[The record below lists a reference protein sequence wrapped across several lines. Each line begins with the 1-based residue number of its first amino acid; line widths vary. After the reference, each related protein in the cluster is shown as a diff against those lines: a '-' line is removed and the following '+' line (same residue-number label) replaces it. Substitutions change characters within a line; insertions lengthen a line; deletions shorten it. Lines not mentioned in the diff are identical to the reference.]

1 MDNSYPEGFIP
12 EGAQEYTGYPE
23 GWNPDRGQ
31 GMSMMGFA
39 EDAADW
45 IVENPTAS
53 GGMIGGSLGMLAG
66 PVGSVVGGAAGS
78 ALGSLIESSQQKD
91 TMSAEDYKKAA
102 EEALFSLGIDVAT
115 IGVGALVKGG
125 YFMAKQAMGMTPKE
139 VADEIAEV
147 GSQESFRRTQKMLQS
162 RGATLTPSQFGDS
175 TLLQRLRENI
185 GRVGIFA
192 GRRFDD
198 NAAKVN
204 EAVNKEFD
212 HLFGVHQA
220 QSVDELGQAFNAII
234 QEGRKGLNNL
244 YDFELQQTKNLIRG
258 KQVDPSYLADGLDT
272 YLRGRSFPK
281 KVEVIDPKTGE
292 VNIVTRQQST
302 LDPKTIAVIQEQI
315 DMLRNVKEMPA
326 INLLDIQR
334 MLNTKIDEVGS
345 FGTEAYSKNA
355 SRELAEFSTFFRDA
369 MSSQLAKVSPEAAGR
384 MKAANKAFSEIS
396 DQLMPKMNNTFV
408 SKANNDVY
416 EGLGKILV
424 NNTNASQSRALIQQL
439 KQAYKLMDKEQLA
452 KAPFKS
458 ADEAINV
465 VRASYVKNTMP
476 KLGGDDFSIDAYK
489 NLAQRFKNP
498 SERKRAAAVLGDKF
512 VPFMDLLN
520 TMSQAA
526 VKPKGNLPTLIMRSK
541 EYAAAGAV
549 GGLAASVATGTGL
562 AATGTVLTGAA
573 ALFGL
578 AEIFARIATDPAA
591 VTRLKKFNQS
601 KFENTAD
608 MITAFNVIAN
618 DLVKDDVA
626 AKYGEMGGTF

>member
-12 EGAQEYTGYPE
+12 EGAQEPVGYPE
-23 GWNPDRGQ
+23 GFNPERGM
-31 GMSMMGFA
+31 GMSFMDEASGLA
-39 EDAADW
+39 EWA
-45 IVENPTAS
+45 VENPTAS
-53 GGMIGGSLGMLAG
+53 GGLIGGTAGMMFG
-66 PVGSVVGGAAGS
+66 PVGSIAGGAAGS
-78 ALGSLIESSQQKD
+78 AIGSLIESSQQKEQM
-91 TMSAEDYKKAA
+91 TAEDYQKAV
-102 EEALFSLGIDVAT
+102 EEAAWSAGIDVAT
-115 IGVGALVKGG
+115 LGVGALVKGG
-125 YFMAKQAMGMTPKE
+125 YFAAKQMLGMSPKE
-139 VADEIAEV
+139 VVDELAEV
-147 GSQESFRRTQKMLQS
+147 GSQESFRRTQKMLQR

-175 TLLQRLRENI
+175 TLLQRLKENI

-204 EAVNKEFD
+204 EAVGKEFD

-220 QSVDELGQAFNAII
+220 QSIDELGQGFNAII

-244 YDFELQQTKNLIRG
+244 YEFELNSVKGLLGG
-258 KQVDPSYLADGLDT
+258 KQVDPSYLADGLDA
-272 YLRGRSFPK
+272 YLKGRSFPK
-281 KVEVIDPKTGE
+281 KVEVVDPDTGAVELVTRYESTLNPKT
-292 VNIVTRQQST
+292 V
-302 LDPKTIAVIQEQI
+302 AVIQEQI
-315 DMLRNVKEMPA
+315 NMLRNVREVPA
-326 INLLDIQR
+326 NSLLDIQR
-334 MLNTKIDEVGS
+334 MLNAKIDEVGS

-369 MSSQLAKVSPEAAGR
+369 MASQIAKASPEAAGR
-384 MKAANKAFSEIS
+384 LKAANKAFSQITE
-396 DQLMPKMNNTFV
+396 QLMPKMNDTFV
-408 SKANNDVY
+408 SKANKGVY

-424 NNTNASQSRALIQQL
+424 SNTNASQSRALINQL

-452 KAPFKS
+452 AAPFKS

-465 VRASYVKNTMP
+465 VRSSYVKSLMP
-476 KLGGDDFSIDAYK
+476 SLGGDDFTIEAYK
-489 NLAQRFKNP
+489 NLAQRFKDK
-498 SERKRAAAVLGDKF
+498 SVRARAAAVLGDKY

-549 GGLAASVATGTGL
+549 GGMAGGLATGAGMG
-562 AATGTVLTGAA
+562 AGASVLTGAA
-573 ALFGL
+573 ALFGM
-578 AEIFARIATDPAA
+578 AEIFARMATDPAA

-601 KFENTAD
+601 KFESTAD

-626 AKYGEMGGTF
+626 DKMGEMGGTF

>member
-12 EGAQEYTGYPE
+12 EDAQQPVGYPE

-31 GMSMMGFA
+31 GMGFMDVA
-39 EDAADW
+39 EGVAEWA
-45 IVENPTAS
+45 IENPTESLGLAGGA
-53 GGMIGGSLGMLAG
+53 GGMLFG
-66 PVGSVVGGAAGS
+66 PVGSIVGGAAGS

-91 TMSAEDYKKAA
+91 VMTAEDYQKAV
-102 EEALFSLGIDVAT
+102 EEAAWSAGIDVAT
-115 IGVGALVKGG
+115 LGIGALVKSG
-125 YFMAKQAMGMTPKE
+125 YFAAKQALGMTPKE
-139 VADEIAEV
+139 VVDELAEV

-162 RGATLTPSQFGDS
+162 RGATLTPSQFNDS
-175 TLLQRLRENI
+175 SLLQRLRENI

-244 YDFELQQTKNLIRG
+244 YDFELQATKNLVRG
-258 KQVDPSYLADGLDT
+258 KQVDPSYLADGLEA
-272 YLRGRSFPK
+272 YLKGRSFPK
-281 KVEVIDPKTGE
+281 KVEVVDPATGEIELVTRYESTLNPKT
-292 VNIVTRQQST
+292 V
-302 LDPKTIAVIQEQI
+302 AVIQEQI
-315 DMLRNVKEMPA
+315 NMLRNVKEMPA

-334 MLNTKIDEVGS
+334 MLNSKIDEVGS

-369 MSSQLAKVSPEAAGR
+369 MSSQLARVSPEAAGR
-384 MKAANKAFSEIS
+384 LKAANKAYSSITE
-396 DQLMPKMNNTFV
+396 QLMPKMNDTFV
-408 SKANNDVY
+408 SKANSGVY

-424 NNTNASQSRALIQQL
+424 NNNSASQSRALINQL

-452 KAPFKS
+452 AAPFKT
-458 ADEAINV
+458 ADEAIDV
-465 VRASYVKNTMP
+465 VRSSYVKNLMP
-476 KLGGDDFSIDAYK
+476 SLGGDDFTIDAYK
-489 NLAQRFKNP
+489 NLAQRFKDK
-498 SERKRAAAVLGDKF
+498 SVRARAAAVLGDKF

-549 GGLAASVATGTGL
+549 GGLAGGLATGAGVG
-562 AATGTVLTGAA
+562 AGASVLTGAA
-573 ALFGL
+573 ALFGM
-578 AEIFARIATDPAA
+578 AEIFARMATNPAA
-591 VTRLKKFNQS
+591 VTRLKKFNQT
-601 KFENTAD
+601 KFENATD

-626 AKYGEMGGTF
+626 AKYGELGGTF